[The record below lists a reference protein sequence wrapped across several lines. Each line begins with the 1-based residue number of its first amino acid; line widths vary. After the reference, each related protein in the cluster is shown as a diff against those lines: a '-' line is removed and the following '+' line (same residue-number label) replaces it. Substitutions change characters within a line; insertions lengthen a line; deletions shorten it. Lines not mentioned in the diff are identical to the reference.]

1 MFLFYLVCWKHCESQ
16 DWSWPGFL
24 WHTIWWRS
32 LFPLLELL
40 TVHSHSSVCDLSRP
54 MLLHQQPVL
63 VPQQPYFV
71 TEWPTQLFSHCL
83 WILTVSF
90 LLLWKNNNCWQLVQH
105 LTAYTISYPFIHTY
119 VHIRVH
125 KIEIILWS
133 FSTEVCLYAKNIWNM
148 CGNAWLALDWISPMT
163 VGVNYHMIFL
173 PPSLD
178 GVNFL
183 LKDFLSFKE

>member
-105 LTAYTISYPFIHTY
+105 LTAYTFHIHSYTRMCIFGCTKLRLFFDPLVQKLTCMP
-119 VHIRVH
+119 
-125 KIEIILWS
+125 KTSEICV
-133 FSTEVCLYAKNIWNM
+133 EM
-148 CGNAWLALDWISPMT
+148 LDWHLTESVLWLWGLIIIWFFCP
-163 VGVNYHMIFL
+163 HL
-173 PPSLD
+173 
-178 GVNFL
+178 
-183 LKDFLSFKE
+183 